1 MTALRMIATA
11 ALAAATLLGPA
22 DAAAQDA
29 ATYPA
34 KPVSFLVPFA
44 AGGALDILAR
54 LLGERVAAQTKQTV
68 VVENKPGANGNLA
81 MDFVARA
88 PADGY
93 TIMIGSNGLATNT
106 ALYPKLSFNITRDLA
121 PVAYIGYA
129 PLLMLVPASS
139 PYASAK
145 AVIDAA
151 RAAPGTL
158 TFASAGGGSS
168 GHLAAEMLKDVAKV
182 DITHIPYKGGAPA
195 LVDLI
200 AGRVTF
206 MLLDTAQATTHLKS
220 GRLRALA
227 VGGGR
232 RLAAF
237 ADVPT
242 LAEAGYASVD
252 AVVWWGIV
260 VPAKTPPTVVARLN
274 AEFGTALA
282 APSVKAR
289 LAELG
294 VVTEPG
300 SPEQFARFWHE
311 QNDKWTLTIQRAR
324 IQLD

>member
-1 MTALRMIATA
+1 MTSFRMIATA

-158 TFASAGGGSS
+158 PFASAGGGSS

-206 MLLDTAQATTHLKS
+206 MLLDTAQATPHLKS

-294 VVTEPG
+294 VVAEPG